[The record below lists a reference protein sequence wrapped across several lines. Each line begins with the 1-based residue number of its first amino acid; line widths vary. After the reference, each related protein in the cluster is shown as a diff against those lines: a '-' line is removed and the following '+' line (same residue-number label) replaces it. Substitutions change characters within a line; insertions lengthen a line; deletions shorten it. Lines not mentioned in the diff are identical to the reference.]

1 MFMTKP
7 TNRGQI
13 LRDWITY
20 RVKIQCKQL
29 DNATKCYCLL
39 LQVHYSQNKRTVC
52 DTNVW
57 VTQYAAEYSQLCSG
71 GVKWNCSQ
79 S

>member
-1 MFMTKP
+1 MTKP

-29 DNATKCYCLL
+29 DNAIKMLLSLITGALFTKQENG
-39 LQVHYSQNKRTVC
+39 LQLNIHNCVL
-52 DTNVW
+52 
-57 VTQYAAEYSQLCSG
+57 AA
-71 GVKWNCSQ
+71 
-79 S
+79 

>member
-20 RVKIQCKQL
+20 RVKIKCKQL
-29 DNATKCYCLL
+29 DNATKMLL
-39 LQVHYSQNKRTVC
+39 SLITGALFTKQIY

-57 VTQYAAEYSQLCSG
+57 VTQSAAEYSQLCSG

>member
-1 MFMTKP
+1 MTKP

-29 DNATKCYCLL
+29 DNATK
-39 LQVHYSQNKRTVC
+39 
-52 DTNVW
+52 NVI
-57 VTQYAAEYSQLCSG
+57 VSYYRCTFHKTRERSVIQMCG
-71 GVKWNCSQ
+71 
-79 S
+79 